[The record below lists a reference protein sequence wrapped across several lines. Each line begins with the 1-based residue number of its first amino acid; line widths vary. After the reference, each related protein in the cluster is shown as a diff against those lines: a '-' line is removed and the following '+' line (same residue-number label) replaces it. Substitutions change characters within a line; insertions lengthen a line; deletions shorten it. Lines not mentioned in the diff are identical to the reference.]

1 MLLICILMWR
11 KDAKKLK
18 RASIPSITFGGSRQ
32 SRGRQAGDPQSH
44 LRIQSVSPHC
54 SKACLIDLFFADRP
68 GPRRKSQPYELHE
81 PRTCSIPFADL
92 SHSFV
97 NSDERNSCLGC
108 SENLTM
114 SRKVP
119 VWLTQPTIRNAY
131 RIMQG
136 FSASRQRQK
145 KLFGIMPRPVFCH
158 GVSTSKC
165 LMASPSRHHPT
176 PLFLATGKTERDYE
190 TLTMLLIR

>member
-1 MLLICILMWR
+1 MSR
-11 KDAKKLK
+11 RDAKTSK
-18 RASIPSITFGGSRQ
+18 RASIPSITYGGSRE
-32 SRGRQAGDPQSH
+32 SRGRQIGDPQSH

-97 NSDERNSCLGC
+97 NSDERNSYLGC

-131 RIMQG
+131 RVKQG
-136 FSASRQRQK
+136 FSASRQKQK
-145 KLFGIMPRPVFCH
+145 KLSENTHRPVFCP
-158 GVSTSKC
+158 GASTSKC
-165 LMASPSRHHPT
+165 LMASPSRHHPNAPFSSPRGRLNGIT
-176 PLFLATGKTERDYE
+176 KP
-190 TLTMLLIR
+190 